1 MATRFYPDPTNAPD
15 VSPDWIGYGSPW
27 DDTSQGVRR
36 KLVLGTPGNNASTD
50 FTVSETSATLAYKV
64 LVIQFVSEPLDS
76 FAATS
81 VLFDWAFRCIENAAK
96 SDARFYGG
104 VGKCDSDG
112 SNSTNFTW
120 ITEGTEFDDGY
131 LTNRYAARSIITGLS
146 QGDRL
151 IVEVGVSFENSKTDS
166 YSGTINVTDN
176 SFLQT
181 NVDFYPTS
189 NRTFDA
195 ALWSNY
201 PEIGQSFEGDGSKL
215 EYADFYLSKLNS
227 PTGTAYARLYEHTGT
242 YGTDG
247 VPGDLLKTSTNSLDV
262 STLDG
267 TPTLTTF
274 EFDGLY
280 TLTNTTKYFIVL
292 GYDGGDGTNYVKLG
306 VDATTVSHAGNF
318 AVNLGGWSAY
328 VSYDLIFYVYTL
340 PPQDLP
346 ENDTETAAY
355 NSWIETGDTFTVA
368 SGDPPAEVVKLGPMF
383 AFA

>member
-1 MATRFYPDPTNAPD
+1 MATRFYPDPTNVPS
-15 VSPDWIGYGSPW
+15 VSPGY
-27 DDTSQGVRR
+27 DDLWTDTTAAVRR
-36 KLVLGTPGNNASTD
+36 KLTIDTPGDNASTS
-50 FTVSETSATLAYKV
+50 FEVSETSASIVHKLAV
-64 LVIQFVSEPLDS
+64 QFVSEPLDS
-76 FAATS
+76 ISATLAA
-81 VLFDWAFRCIENAAK
+81 FKFQFRCVENDAK
-96 SDARFYGG
+96 SDAKIISCIR
-104 VGKCDSDG
+104 KCDSDG
-112 SNSTNFTW
+112 SNDVDIQSQLASL
-120 ITEGTEFDDGY
+120 TEFDDAV
-131 LTNRYAARSIITGLS
+131 LTNRGRTSYNANDQALS

-151 IVEVGVSFENSKTDS
+151 IFEIGVYFSNTKTAS
-166 YSGTINVTDN
+166 YSGTVNVTDN

-189 NRTFDA
+189 NRTFDY

-306 VDATTVSHAGNF
+306 VDATTVSHAGNY
-318 AVNLGGWSAY
+318 AVNFGGWSAY
-328 VSYDLIFYVYTL
+328 VNYDLIFYVYTL

>member
-27 DDTSQGVRR
+27 GDTSQGVRR

-131 LTNRYAARSIITGLS
+131 LTNRYALRSITTALS

-151 IVEVGVSFENSKTDS
+151 IVEVGVSFGNSKTDS

-176 SFLQT
+176 
-181 NVDFYPTS
+181 
-189 NRTFDA
+189 
-195 ALWSNY
+195 
-201 PEIGQSFEGDGSKL
+201 
-215 EYADFYLSKLNS
+215 
-227 PTGTAYARLYEHTGT
+227 H
-242 YGTDG
+242 
-247 VPGDLLKTSTNSLDV
+247 
-262 STLDG
+262 
-267 TPTLTTF
+267 
-274 EFDGLY
+274 
-280 TLTNTTKYFIVL
+280 
-292 GYDGGDGTNYVKLG
+292 
-306 VDATTVSHAGNF
+306 ATT
-318 AVNLGGWSAY
+318 
-328 VSYDLIFYVYTL
+328 
-340 PPQDLP
+340 DLP
-346 ENDTETAAY
+346 ENDTETTAY
-355 NSWIETGDTFTVA
+355 NSWIETGDTFTEA
-368 SGDPPAEVVKLGPMF
+368 SGEPATIKLGPMF